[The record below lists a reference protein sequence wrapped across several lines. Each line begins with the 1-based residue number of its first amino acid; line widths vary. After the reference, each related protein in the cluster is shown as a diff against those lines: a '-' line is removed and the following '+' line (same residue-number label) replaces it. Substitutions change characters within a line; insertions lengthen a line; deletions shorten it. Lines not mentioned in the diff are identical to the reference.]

1 MGQDMAVKPCLMQ
14 RAPVHLAAGPCGT
27 LTELFMGP
35 HLRKESAVVSIL
47 QVREGGI
54 PKVKFLKRITNVNI
68 LIKIAENHESFLQSR
83 FKSRL
88 AFFVVQAV
96 FVWLFALVLFW
107 FFFPVISKIARLFS
121 CHSYL
126 RCFPF
131 CFAILFNLA
140 GSSHSAIGICCCKE
154 GVACFCLCLALSLPF
169 VAHFAPISHMRIQE
183 ILKLSTDQ
191 YRLFL
196 QICQQFFSA
205 VMITLHLLLI

>member
-1 MGQDMAVKPCLMQ
+1 MKVS
-14 RAPVHLAAGPCGT
+14 
-27 LTELFMGP
+27 F
-35 HLRKESAVVSIL
+35 KED
-47 QVREGGI
+47 
-54 PKVKFLKRITNVNI
+54 
-68 LIKIAENHESFLQSR
+68 SR
-83 FKSRL
+83 
-88 AFFVVQAV
+88 VG
-96 FVWLFALVLFW
+96 WLFCQFRLFLFGCLLW
-107 FFFPVISKIARLFS
+107 FCFVFFPVISKIARLFS

-140 GSSHSAIGICCCKE
+140 GSSHSAIGICCCK

-169 VAHFAPISHMRIQE
+169 VAQFAPISHMRIQE